1 MKITEIAKNAN
12 ASALILAHLSTDLK
26 NQALQAMADALEE
39 NCAAILAA
47 NEKDL
52 EFAKKE
58 GIASALIAR
67 LALNEDKVRGMA
79 KGIRSVVALPDPVG
93 RVNSVMEMDQ
103 DLVVKQVTCPI
114 GVIGAIFESRPD
126 AVPQISSLCLKSGNA
141 VILKGGTE
149 AQNSNKVIVKLLVE
163 AIGKVPGVPAS
174 AVQMIETRSEVADML
189 KEDKYIHLIV
199 PRGSN
204 AFVKYIQENTRI
216 PVLGH
221 SEGVCHGYVDKYA
234 DLDKSLRICLDS
246 KLQYPA
252 ACNAMETLLVH
263 KDFAAQVLP
272 DLLIKFK
279 ENHVELVGC
288 VATCKVVPEV
298 TPASESDWDMEYN
311 DLKLSIKIVEGLSD
325 AVKFINKHGSGHTDV
340 IITENRERA
349 ERFLNEVSSSSV
361 MWNASTRFADGFR
374 YGLGAEIGISTNR
387 THARG
392 PVGLE
397 GLIIYKYKLYGD
409 GQVAGDYS
417 GANAREFTHKSL
429 GVRPDS
435 NGSV

>member
-1 MKITEIAKNAN
+1 MKINEIAKNAN
-12 ASALILAHLSTDLK
+12 SSALVLAHLSIDLK
-26 NQALQAMADALEE
+26 NRALRSMADTLED
-39 NCAAILAA
+39 NWNIILAA

-67 LALNEDKVRGMA
+67 LELNEEKVRGMA
-79 KGIRSVVALPDPVG
+79 KGIRSVVALPDPEGQVK
-93 RVNSVMEMDQ
+93 SVMEMDQ
-103 DLVVKQVTCPI
+103 DLLVKQVTCPI

-163 AIGKVPGVPAS
+163 AIGAVPDVPKS
-174 AVQMIETRSEVADML
+174 AVQMIETRSEVLDML
-189 KEDKYIHLIV
+189 KEDKYIHLVV

-204 AFVKYIQENTRI
+204 AFVKYIQENTKI

-221 SEGVCHGYVDKYA
+221 SEGVCHGYIDKFA

-263 KDFAAQVLP
+263 KDFAEKVLP
-272 DLLIKFK
+272 DLVKKFK
-279 ENHVELVGC
+279 EKNVELFGC
-288 VATCKVVPEV
+288 IATCNLSLGVL
-298 TPASESDWDMEYN
+298 PASEVDWDMEYN
-311 DLKLSIKIVEGLSD
+311 DLKLSIKIVASFSE

-340 IITENRERA
+340 IITENRVRA
-349 ERFLNEVSSSSV
+349 EQFLNEISSSSV

-374 YGLGAEIGISTNR
+374 YGMGAEIGISTNR

-397 GLIIYKYKLYGD
+397 GLVIYKYKLYGN

-417 GANAREFTHKSL
+417 GANAREFTHKFL
-429 GVRPDS
+429 GVGSDS
-435 NGSV
+435 NDSI

>member
-1 MKITEIAKNAN
+1 MKINEIAKNAN
-12 ASALILAHLSTDLK
+12 TSALVLAHLSSDLK
-26 NQALQAMADALEE
+26 NQALKSMATILED
-39 NCAAILAA
+39 NWNIILKA

-67 LALNEDKVRGMA
+67 LALNEEKIRGMA

-93 RVNSVMEMDQ
+93 QVKSIMEMDQ
-103 DLVVKQVTCPI
+103 DLFVKQVSCPI

-163 AIGKVPGVPAS
+163 AIGVVPGVPKS
-174 AVQMIETRSEVADML
+174 AIQMIETRSEVADML
-189 KEDKYIHLIV
+189 KEDKYIHLVV

-221 SEGVCHGYVDKYA
+221 SEGVCHGYIDKFA
-234 DLDKSLRICLDS
+234 DLDKSVRICLDS

-263 KDFAAQVLP
+263 KDCAEKVLP
-272 DLLIKFK
+272 DLVKRLNEK
-279 ENHVELVGC
+279 NVELFGC
-288 VATCKVVPEV
+288 AAISNLALGVL
-298 TPASESDWDMEYN
+298 PASEVDWDMEYN
-311 DLKLSIKIVEGLSD
+311 DLKLSIKIVDSFSE

-340 IITENRERA
+340 IITEDRKRA
-349 ERFLNEVSSSSV
+349 EQFLNEISSSSV

-397 GLIIYKYKLYGD
+397 GLVIYKYKLYGN

-417 GANAREFTHKSL
+417 GANAREFTHKPL
-429 GVRPDS
+429 GVRSDGD
-435 NGSV
+435 GSV

>member
-1 MKITEIAKNAN
+1 MKINEIAKNAN
-12 ASALILAHLSTDLK
+12 SSALVLAHLSIDLK
-26 NQALQAMADALEE
+26 NRALRSMADTLED
-39 NCAAILAA
+39 NWNIILAA

-67 LALNEDKVRGMA
+67 LELNEEKVRGMA

-93 RVNSVMEMDQ
+93 QVKSVMEMDQ
-103 DLVVKQVTCPI
+103 DLLVKQVTCPI

-141 VILKGGTE
+141 VILKGGKE

-163 AIGKVPGVPAS
+163 AIGAVPDVPKS
-174 AVQMIETRSEVADML
+174 AVQMIETRSEVLDML
-189 KEDKYIHLIV
+189 KEDKYIHLVV

-204 AFVKYIQENTRI
+204 AFVKYIQENTKI

-221 SEGVCHGYVDKYA
+221 SEGVCHGYIDKFA

-263 KDFAAQVLP
+263 KDFAEKVLP
-272 DLLIKFK
+272 DLVKKFK
-279 ENHVELVGC
+279 EKNVELFGC
-288 VATCKVVPEV
+288 IATCNLSLGVL
-298 TPASESDWDMEYN
+298 PASEVDWDMEYN
-311 DLKLSIKIVEGLSD
+311 DLKLSIKIVASFSE

-340 IITENRERA
+340 IITENRVRA
-349 ERFLNEVSSSSV
+349 EQFLNEISSSSV

-374 YGLGAEIGISTNR
+374 YGMGAEIGISTNR

-397 GLIIYKYKLYGD
+397 GLVIYKYKLYGN

-417 GANAREFTHKSL
+417 GANAREFTHKFL
-429 GVRPDS
+429 GVGSDS
-435 NGSV
+435 NDSI

>member
-1 MKITEIAKNAN
+1 MKINEIAKNAN
-12 ASALILAHLSTDLK
+12 TSALVLAHLSSDLK
-26 NQALQAMADALEE
+26 NRALKSMADTLED
-39 NCAAILAA
+39 NWNIILEA

-67 LALNEDKVRGMA
+67 LALNEEKIRGMA

-93 RVNSVMEMDQ
+93 QVKSVMEMDQ
-103 DLVVKQVTCPI
+103 DLFVKQVTCPI

-163 AIGKVPGVPAS
+163 AIGEVPDVPKTAI
-174 AVQMIETRSEVADML
+174 QMIETRSEVADML
-189 KEDKYIHLIV
+189 KEDKYIHLVV

-204 AFVKYIQENTRI
+204 AFVKYIQENTKI

-221 SEGVCHGYVDKYA
+221 SEGVCHGFIDKFA
-234 DLDKSLRICLDS
+234 NLDKSVRICLDS

-252 ACNAMETLLVH
+252 ACNAMETLLIH
-263 KDFAAQVLP
+263 KDFAEKVLP
-272 DLLIKFK
+272 DLVKRFNEK
-279 ENHVELVGC
+279 NVELLGC
-288 VATCKVVPEV
+288 ASTCNLNFGVK
-298 TPASESDWDMEYN
+298 PASETDWDMEYN
-311 DLKLSIKIVEGLSD
+311 DLKLSIKIVDSFSD
-325 AVKFINKHGSGHTDV
+325 AIKFINKHGSGHTDV

-349 ERFLNEVSSSSV
+349 EQFLNEVGSSSV

-397 GLIIYKYKLYGD
+397 GLVIYKYKLYGN

-417 GANAREFTHKSL
+417 GTNAREFTHKPL
-429 GVRPDS
+429 GVRSDGD
-435 NGSV
+435 GSF

>member
-1 MKITEIAKNAN
+1 MNITDIAKNAN
-12 ASALILAHLSTDLK
+12 ASSLVLAHLSTDIK
-26 NQALQAMADALEE
+26 NKALSVMADALEK
-39 NCAAILAA
+39 NCDAILLA
-47 NEKDL
+47 NQKDL
-52 EFAKKE
+52 DFARKE
-58 GIASALIAR
+58 GIAQSLIAR
-67 LALNEDKVRGMA
+67 LALDEEKVREMA
-79 KGIRSVVALPDPVG
+79 KSVLSVVALEDPAGKVK
-93 RVNSVMEMDQ
+93 SEMEMDRG
-103 DLVVKQVTCPI
+103 LVVKQVTCPI

-141 VILKGGTE
+141 VILKGGAE

-163 AIGKVPGVPAS
+163 AISKVPGVPKS
-174 AVQMIETRSEVADML
+174 SVQMIETRSEVADML

-221 SEGVCHGYVDKYA
+221 SEGVCHGYIDKFA

-252 ACNAMETLLVH
+252 ACNSMETLLIH
-263 KDFAAQVLP
+263 KDIAEEILP
-272 DLLIKFK
+272 DLIAKFK
-279 ENHVELVGC
+279 EEKVELVGC
-288 VATCKVVPEV
+288 VKTCQYVCEID
-298 TPASESDWDMEYN
+298 PANESDWSMEYN
-311 DLKLSIKIVEGLSD
+311 DLKLSIKVVESFSEALN
-325 AVKFINKHGSGHTDV
+325 FINRHGSGHTDV
-340 IITENRERA
+340 IITENKERA
-349 ERFLNEVSSSSV
+349 DQFLNEINSSSV

-397 GLIIYKYKLYGD
+397 GLIIYKYKLYGN
-409 GQVAGDYS
+409 GQIAGDYS
-417 GANAREFTHKSL
+417 GSKASEFTHKPLIPSM
-429 GVRPDS
+429 
-435 NGSV
+435 